1 MVRRTLLAG
10 CCLLAMSLALGCGP
24 TRPRELAGPARS
36 SASAAPQPTPT
47 GPARATHRIERRLPT
62 GRAEPPRVALGTEG
76 AVATQQA
83 LATDVGL
90 AVLQAG
96 GNAVDAAVAIGF
108 ALAVTH
114 PAAGNLGGGG
124 FMVVRTGAGELA
136 ALDYREAAPSDA
148 RPDMYLDA
156 KGNPTE
162 DSVRGPKAAGIPG
175 SVAGLVAAHQRF
187 GKAAWRELVLPAVRL
202 AREGFELDAVEA
214 EDLAEAVQKM
224 RAAGF
229 EATAR
234 LYKRGDGTT
243 LRAGDKLVQQELAT
257 TLEAIAEQGPRVFY
271 EGPMAETM
279 AREVRKGGGIWRAED
294 LAHYQAK
301 WREPLV
307 LSYRGYQVVTMPPPS
322 SGGVVLGELL
332 AASEILGM
340 ERKPWRSADEIHLFA
355 EAARRAYADRNQL
368 LGDPDFVKNPVS
380 ALLDHAYVA
389 RRMSDVDPGKA
400 TASSAVRA
408 GIEPPVES
416 PNTTHYS
423 VVDSEGTAVA
433 TTTTLN
439 SSFGSLYAVPGLG
452 VLLNDEMDDFTVKP
466 GSPNAYGLVQ
476 GVVNRIEP
484 GKRML
489 SSMTPTILV
498 HDGDVRAVLGS
509 PGGPTISTTV
519 AQLVRAV
526 VDYGRPLDEAVPAF
540 RAHHQWLPDEIVAE
554 STMPPDVQAELA
566 RRGHVVRRRLRM
578 GHANC
583 IETDPATHGFRAVAD
598 TTRGGGKAAAY

>member
-1 MVRRTLLAG
+1 MVCRTLLAG
-10 CCLLAMSLALGCGP
+10 SCLLAVALALACGP
-24 TRPRELAGPARS
+24 TRPRELAGPGR
-36 SASAAPQPTPT
+36 SAAPSAAKPRPN
-47 GPARATHRIERRLPT
+47 GSAHAAPRIERRMPT
-62 GRAEPPRVALGTEG
+62 GRAEPPRVALGTQG

-96 GNAVDAAVAIGF
+96 GNAVDAAVAVGF

-136 ALDYREAAPSDA
+136 ALDFREAAPSEA

-156 KGNPTE
+156 KANPTV
-162 DSVRGPKAAGIPG
+162 DSLRGPKAAGIPG

-187 GKAAWRELVLPAVRL
+187 GKAAWRELVLPAARL
-202 AREGFELDAVEA
+202 AREGFELDPVEA
-214 EDLAEAVQKM
+214 EEIAEVVPKM

-229 EATAR
+229 TATAK
-234 LYKRGDGTT
+234 LYTRADGTT
-243 LRAGDKLVQQELAT
+243 LRAGERLVQGELGA

-279 AREVRKGGGIWRAED
+279 AGEVRKAGGIWRAED
-294 LAHYQAK
+294 LARYQAK
-301 WREPLV
+301 WRDPLV

-340 ERKPWRSADEIHLFA
+340 ERKPWRGADEIHLFA
-355 EAARRAYADRNQL
+355 EAARRAYADRNEL
-368 LGDPDFVKNPVS
+368 LGDPDFVHNPVTE
-380 ALLDHAYVA
+380 LLNRAYVA
-389 RRMSDVDPGKA
+389 RRVSDIEPDKA
-400 TASSAVRA
+400 TPSSAVRA
-408 GIEPPVES
+408 GLEPPKES

-423 VVDSEGTAVA
+423 VVDSQGTAVA

-452 VLLNDEMDDFTVKP
+452 VLLNDEMDDFSVKP

-476 GVVNRIEP
+476 GRTNRIEP

-498 HDGDVRAVLGS
+498 HEGDVRAVLGT

-554 STMPPDVQAELA
+554 STMPPDVQAELT
-566 RRGHVVRRRLRM
+566 RRGHAVRRRVQM